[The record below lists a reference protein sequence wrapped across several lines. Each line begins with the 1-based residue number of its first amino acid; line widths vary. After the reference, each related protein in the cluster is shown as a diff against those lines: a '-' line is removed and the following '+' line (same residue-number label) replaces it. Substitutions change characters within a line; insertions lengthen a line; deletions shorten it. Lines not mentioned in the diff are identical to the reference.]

1 MKALL
6 CTRSARLLLEI
17 RNGDMVLIPDM
28 LTHSN
33 SVIQLKIT
41 SKKKDAS
48 QSRFYIDERT
58 IVAVV

>member
-41 SKKKDAS
+41 RKENDAS